1 VISDILHIRDR
12 EFIVEACLLINGMD
26 EESVMSDIIG

>member
-26 EESVMSDIIG
+26 EETVMSDIIG